1 MPALEPR
8 YAGSVK
14 TDAPS
19 AITWIFPEGREAVEG
34 KTHIQPCG
42 GAVNGP
48 LTKYPLTGGHLSFG
62 QHEATDNVNFLWS
75 KYIVNDGGD
84 DYEFKTYGEYTV
96 ADLSSGHYCAN
107 GPDFAAQGFKAGD
120 KATLMVVFQKDGPPV
135 KNKGFTK
142 RWWFQCA
149 DVELVDNWTEPEGYM
164 CGNYY
169 STNETKIV
177 SAEKSMEFTVSPDSR
192 PNGARDLSRAD
203 AQGRLPAD
211 DMPAA
216 KAGGIGAGVTAGVFL
231 LAIGALWAFGALRFG
246 RKKSVAIR
254 DDASS
259 ASSVPVKQV
268 RN

>member
-1 MPALEPR
+1 MPALESR
-8 YAGSVK
+8 YAANVQE
-14 TDAPS
+14 DAPS
-19 AITWIFPEGREAVEG
+19 AISFIFPEGREPVKGE
-34 KTHIQPCG
+34 THKQPCG
-42 GAVNGP
+42 GSVNGP
-48 LTKYPLTGGHLSFG
+48 LTKYPLKGGKLSFG

-96 ADLSSGHYCAN
+96 SDLSSGHYCAN

-120 KATLMVVFQKDGPPV
+120 KATLMVVFQKDGAPI

-149 DVELVDNWTEPEGYM
+149 DVELVDNWTEPEDFM

-169 STNETKIV
+169 STNETRV
-177 SAEKSMEFTVSPDSR
+177 LDAERSMEFTVSPDSR
-192 PNGARDLSRAD
+192 PNGARDLARAD
-203 AQGRLPAD
+203 ARGTLPAD

-231 LAIGALWAFGALRFG
+231 LALGALWAFGALRFG